1 MTSRTVSIPPAKL
14 AGCHEILLVN
24 TVTVSN
30 MTMNASTSSTTVPDA
45 GNREPLFELRNI
57 EKTFGGVHALKGVNI
72 HVMPGEVVG
81 LVGDNGAGKSTLIKT
96 MSGII
101 RPDKGECRFRG
112 EVVDVKSPH
121 DAKALG
127 IQTVYQDLALC
138 DNLDAVQNLFLG
150 REQVGSRWFGARI
163 RRAQSQ
169 KQAREVLKR
178 LRLDSISLSRPVG
191 QMSGGQ
197 RQNIA
202 IARSILWTPNVVLF
216 DEPTAAL
223 SHTASAQV
231 GQLIRQLADEGLGV
245 IVVSHDIHQFVVD
258 VTDRVVVLR
267 LGAVVAEFDSKNV
280 TGETIVNAMVGGNEG
295 VNSAR

>member
-1 MTSRTVSIPPAKL
+1 MTTATSTPDIGATVEGRT
-14 AGCHEILLVN
+14 
-24 TVTVSN
+24 
-30 MTMNASTSSTTVPDA
+30 
-45 GNREPLFELRNI
+45 PLFELRNV
-57 EKTFGGVHALKGVNI
+57 EKSFGGVHALKGVSL
-72 HVMPGEVVG
+72 HVMPGEIVG

-96 MSGII
+96 MSGIL
-101 RPDKGECRFRG
+101 RPDRG
-112 EVVDVKSPH
+112 EFRFDGKTVDIKGPH

-150 REQVGSRWFGARI
+150 REQVGSLFFGRRI
-163 RRAQSQ
+163 KRAESQ
-169 KQAREVLKR
+169 KRAREVLKR
-178 LRLDSISLSRPVG
+178 LRLDSISLTRPVG
-191 QMSGGQ
+191 AMSGGQ

-202 IARSILWTPNVVLF
+202 IARSILWTPKVVLF

-223 SHTASAQV
+223 SHTAAAQV
-231 GQLIRQLADEGLGV
+231 GRLIKQLAEEGLGV
-245 IVVSHDIHQFVVD
+245 IVVSHDIHQFVVE

-267 LGAVVAEFDSKNV
+267 LGAVTAEFESKSV